1 MSFSIDSVIPSK
13 QHSLTPACFK
23 FSWLLRNVS
32 IAVLLAVYTS
42 GCGKAVPDYAE
53 DLVAVSG
60 TVTLDGDPVEGAV
73 VSFVAQDGPSRL
85 SAATTNAEGKFSMET
100 TQAGDGV
107 LPGDY
112 AIVISK
118 LTMADGSAVPPDVAP
133 MDVGAEEQLPE
144 KYSSFA
150 VPTLSAKVTASGGEF
165 PFELTSK

>member
-1 MSFSIDSVIPSK
+1 MSFSINRVICQRHRSP
-13 QHSLTPACFK
+13 K
-23 FSWLLRNVS
+23 FVRSGTRWLPQIVVV
-32 IAVLLAVYTS
+32 IAMLVS
-42 GCGKAVPDYAE
+42 GCGKPVPEYAK

-60 TVTLDGDPVEGAV
+60 TVTFDGEPVEGAV

-85 SAATTNAEGKFSMET
+85 SAATTDAQGQFSMET

-107 LPGDY
+107 LPGSY
-112 AIVISK
+112 AVVISK

-150 VPTLSAKVTASGGEF
+150 VPTLSAKVTPSGGTF